1 MAGAMAQRIAEAQ
14 VAIQQKAFYTARDHL
29 QEVLQEDP
37 NHPQALAL
45 YGYVLAL
52 GFREYERGL
61 DCIRQAIE
69 REMYHPEWYVWMAEV
84 YLRLG
89 DRKSALEAVETA
101 LRWDAHH
108 KGALALRRKMGVR
121 RRPVL
126 PFLPRSHP
134 LNVWLGKLR
143 HRLLERNRR

>member
-1 MAGAMAQRIAEAQ
+1 MAGALAYRIAEAQ
-14 VAIQQKAFYTARDHL
+14 TAIQQKAFYTARDYL
-29 QEVLQEDP
+29 QEVLREDP
-37 NHPQALAL
+37 HHPQALAL

-52 GFREYERGL
+52 GFRQYEQGL
-61 DCIRQAIE
+61 DYLRQAIE
-69 REMYHPEWYVWMAEV
+69 REMYHPDWYVWMAEV

-89 DRKSALEAVETA
+89 DRKSALEAVESA

-108 KGALALRRKMGVR
+108 KGAIALRRKMGVR

-143 HRLLERNRR
+143 HRLLKK

>member
-1 MAGAMAQRIAEAQ
+1 MAGALAYRIAEAQ
-14 VAIQQKAFYTARDHL
+14 TAIQQKAFYTARDYL
-29 QEVLQEDP
+29 QEVLREDP
-37 NHPQALAL
+37 HHPQALAL

-52 GFREYERGL
+52 GFRQYEQGL
-61 DCIRQAIE
+61 DYLRQAIE
-69 REMYHPEWYVWMAEV
+69 REMYHPDWYVWMAEV

-89 DRKSALEAVETA
+89 DRKSALEAVESA

-108 KGALALRRKMGVR
+108 KGAIALRRKMGVR

>member
-1 MAGAMAQRIAEAQ
+1 MAGALAYRIAEAQ
-14 VAIQQKAFYTARDHL
+14 TAIQQKAFYTARDYL
-29 QEVLQEDP
+29 QEVLREDP
-37 NHPQALAL
+37 HHPQALAL

-52 GFREYERGL
+52 GFRQYEQGL
-61 DCIRQAIE
+61 DYLRQAIE
-69 REMYHPEWYVWMAEV
+69 REMYHPDWYVWMAEV

-89 DRKSALEAVETA
+89 DRKSALEAVESA

-108 KGALALRRKMGVR
+108 KGAMALRRKMGVR

-143 HRLLERNRR
+143 HRLLGRNRR

>member
-1 MAGAMAQRIAEAQ
+1 MAGALAYRLAAAET
-14 VAIQQKAFYTARDHL
+14 AIQQKAFYTARDHL
-29 QEVLQEDP
+29 QEVLRENP

-45 YGYVLAL
+45 YGYVLAF
-52 GFREYERGL
+52 GFRKYEEGL
-61 DCIRQAIE
+61 DYLRRAIDQ
-69 REMYHPEWYVWMAEV
+69 EMYHPDWYVWMAEI
-84 YLRLG
+84 YLRLR
-89 DRKSALEAVETA
+89 DRKSAVEAIGTA
-101 LRWDAHH
+101 LRWDPHH
-108 KGALALRRKMGVR
+108 KGAIALRRKMGVR